1 MKSLTIVPAILKTT
15 VLALSVTALAA
26 CGGGGGSS
34 SSEGDTQ
41 SSSSASSSSSNSTNS
56 PAANDDSS
64 DLERGQFLDSA
75 VAGLW
80 YETATRSGFTDAD
93 GFFEYVAGETVRFF
107 LGSTLLG
114 ESDGKIEV
122 TPLDLLEVGDHPDKL
137 QNMLR
142 VLQTI
147 DADYDASNGI
157 QIPKATD
164 DYLSQFPLPLN
175 NLSTVFEASGVINDL
190 VAAVTNGGDLKDALD
205 SFMHFRETLLSDRR
219 NTTGEV
225 ILNLLNSTWDA
236 EITST
241 QCGTET
247 AELVY
252 SFNILGIATMGTHNL
267 VVDDESCSGART
279 GIFFNTYETDA
290 LFACANECTA
300 EDLNRV
306 VIESGENGS
315 DIVTALSYNADAGAI
330 TISEMTMNDGENTT
344 KTTVLTAR

>member
-15 VLALSVTALAA
+15 VLALSVSVLAA

-41 SSSSASSSSSNSTNS
+41 NTSSSSSTSNSTNS
-56 PAANDDSS
+56 PAASS
-64 DLERGQFLDSA
+64 ESNGLERGQFLDSA

-80 YETATRSGFTDAD
+80 YETASRSGFTDAD
-93 GFFEYVAGETVRFF
+93 GFFEYVAGETVSFF

-114 ESDGKIEV
+114 ESDGKVEV
-122 TPLDLLEVGDHPDKL
+122 TPLDLLAAGDHPDKL

-147 DADYDASNGI
+147 DSDFDASNGI

-175 NLSTVFEASGVINDL
+175 SLSTVFEASGVINDL

-225 ILNLLNSTWDA
+225 VLNLLNSTWDA

-241 QCGTET
+241 ACANET

-252 SFNILGIATMGTHNL
+252 SFNILGIATMGTHSL
-267 VVDDESCSGART
+267 VVDGDTCSSART

-300 EDLNRV
+300 EDMNRV
-306 VIESGENGS
+306 IIGS
-315 DIVTALSYNADAGAI
+315 DEDGSDVVTALSYDADAGAI
-330 TISEMTMNDGENTT
+330 TVAVTTMSGDENTT